1 MSGPPSA
8 ASGGGLPGRTPLGR
22 ALDRVFRTSLVLVPV
37 GVLAN
42 VWWSWY
48 ATDHSVF
55 AHLGVLPRKYLYLA
69 LVLALIPWFTNALR
83 LLVWTRFIGVRLRLR
98 DTLRITL
105 GGELASS
112 VVPTSSGTEVFRW
125 GMMVQMGIT
134 QGQAA
139 SIVTLGYLEDLLFF
153 ATAIPTAIVV
163 SGAWRLPLIRALGRE
178 MRGKAAVVAMVAALL
193 LLAAW
198 ALWHAL
204 LIGRLGE
211 KPRGRGLRW
220 TARTRRRLRRTW
232 HDYREVQRMVVR
244 RGKGRFALTFLI
256 TAVQWISRYS
266 VVTALAYF
274 LAPER
279 RVDPVLFFLLQWV
292 IFTAMNF
299 VPTPGASGGAEAAF
313 VLVYGALLPAR
324 VIGIATAGWRLL
336 TFYFQLTLGSVIF
349 TALNVAEAKRRAEA
363 WRVDGAHPP
372 GSSGPPGPPR
382 HTAVL

>member
-1 MSGPPSA
+1 VTAPPA
-8 ASGGGLPGRTPLGR
+8 R
-22 ALDRVFRTSLVLVPV
+22 ADARADPPPKTRLNRLLDRVFRTSLVLVPI

-55 AHLGVLPRKYLYLA
+55 ASLGSLPRKYLYLA
-69 LVLALIPWFTNALR
+69 LVLALVPWFTNALR
-83 LLVWTRFIGVRLRLR
+83 LLVWTRFIGGRLRFR
-98 DTLRITL
+98 DTFRITL
-105 GGELASS
+105 GSELASS
-112 VVPTSSGTEVFRW
+112 VMPTSSGTEVFRW

-153 ATAIPTAIVV
+153 GMAIPTAIVV

-178 MRGKAAVVAMVAALL
+178 LRGKVAVVAVVAALVL
-193 LLAAW
+193 FAIW
-198 ALWHAL
+198 ALWRTTL
-204 LIGRLGE
+204 RGRLGAR
-211 KPRGRGLRW
+211 PRRKGLRM
-220 TARTRRRLRRTW
+220 TARGRRRLGKTW
-232 HDYREVQRMVVR
+232 NDYREVQRMVLR
-244 RGKGRFALTFLI
+244 RGKRRFALTFLI
-256 TAVQWISRYS
+256 TAVQWVSRYS

-336 TFYFQLTLGSVIF
+336 TFYFQLTLGSVLF
-349 TALNVAEAKRRAEA
+349 TALNLAEARRRAEA
-363 WRVDGAHPP
+363 ALDDRP
-372 GSSGPPGPPR
+372 GRTMGR
-382 HTAVL
+382 